1 MISPDQFNAL
11 MAALKE
17 VGMEDKVR
25 NNPTNLFIRGIFG
38 SGVEKI
44 FAILPEG
51 AWPDI
56 FEVEDPPTR
65 QKNAPSGY
73 IMVFRKD
80 PGAVAETR
88 KARGRAPGGKGDGE
102 IGE

>member
-1 MISPDQFNAL
+1 
-11 MAALKE
+11 MAGLKE
-17 VGMEDKVR
+17 EGLEDKVR

-56 FEVEDPPTR
+56 FEVEDPPAA
-65 QKNAPSGY
+65 QKRASSGY

-80 PGAVAETR
+80 GTT
-88 KARGRAPGGKGDGE
+88 KARGRTPAAKAEDSVKIDG
-102 IGE
+102 